1 MKDIILATLL
11 VIGLNATL
19 WLIVSAET
27 SRPDVYKSWA
37 SKECVK
43 VEHSK
48 AHSCD
53 NLPEKYNVVWVQ

>member
-11 VIGLNATL
+11 VVGLNAVL
-19 WLIVSAET
+19 WLIVIDEVR
-27 SRPDVYKSWA
+27 RPDVHKSWS

-48 AHSCD
+48 AHDCD
-53 NLPEKYNVVWVQ
+53 NLPKKYNTVWVQ